1 MPIRLVCSLRPDGW
15 TPLATASPIHT
26 NESIATKS
34 IGIYMPDF
42 YCIWRF
48 HQMRERRRARMCV
61 YVIYARF
68 NLIEIHV
75 IQIEPRR
82 VIWLGATQSQKNW
95 RRIFRAFSFWLNW
108 LHCGSPEA
116 APNVIF
122 FGSALSLYRFPCVCF
137 ECLVSFNFT
146 AASENSFSLS
156 KCFETCISNHNKVHW
171 KLQLKHSYTNSRPF
185 YQIHTNNLNGESD
198 KRRQYQGDTNKGDN
212 QMMNRK
218 ISFYWFYCVCCCR
231 LLAVHPSVNFWIS
244 N

>member
-108 LHCGSPEA
+108 LHCGSPQA

-122 FGSALSLYRFPCVCF
+122 FRFCSLSLSIVFH
-137 ECLVSFNFT
+137 VSV
-146 AASENSFSLS
+146 SSVWWVSILPP
-156 KCFETCISNHNKVHW
+156 H
-171 KLQLKHSYTNSRPF
+171 
-185 YQIHTNNLNGESD
+185 
-198 KRRQYQGDTNKGDN
+198 
-212 QMMNRK
+212 RK
-218 ISFYWFYCVCCCR
+218 IHFRFRNVLKRAFRTTTKFIGNC
-231 LLAVHPSVNFWIS
+231 N
-244 N
+244 